1 MAGWQ
6 ELKPFPDAVPGL
18 QRLRTKFKLVVLSNG
33 EREFLAHLVKNRIR
47 YDFDAVIS
55 GARLRVSRRL
65 RQTGTTFPTTKRRIA
80 STSRLATFWRWP
92 RSSDASRR
100 HWPCVRT

>member
-55 GARLRVSRRL
+55 VARLRVSRRL
-65 RQTGTTFPTTKRRIA
+65 RQPVRPSLRRDA
-80 STSRLATFWRWP
+80 VSLRHRGSRLSGDGREARMQLGGTCR
-92 RSSDASRR
+92 A
-100 HWPCVRT
+100 